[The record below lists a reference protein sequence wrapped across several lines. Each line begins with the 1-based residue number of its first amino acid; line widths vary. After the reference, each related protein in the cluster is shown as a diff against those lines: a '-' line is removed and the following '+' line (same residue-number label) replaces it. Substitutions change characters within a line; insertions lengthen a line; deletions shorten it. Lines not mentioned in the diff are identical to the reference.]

1 MKKFGQLV
9 VNARYVILIISIL
22 LLIPAAF
29 GYVNTRVNYD
39 LLYYLPDGI
48 DTMTGQ
54 DIMLNDFG
62 SGAFGLVLVDGMDD
76 ENTAKLKK
84 EIDMQTRNG
93 RTEVYIRL
101 ADIKELVEGLEGTY
115 GNNRMLIEADY
126 IEELIAK
133 FKSKETC

>member
-9 VNARYVILIISIL
+9 VKARYVILIISIL

-54 DIMLNDFG
+54 DIMLNDL
-62 SGAFGLVLVDGMDD
+62 AQEHLVLCLLM
-76 ENTAKLKK
+76 EWMMKIQQN
-84 EIDMQTRNG
+84 
-93 RTEVYIRL
+93 
-101 ADIKELVEGLEGTY
+101 
-115 GNNRMLIEADY
+115 
-126 IEELIAK
+126 
-133 FKSKETC
+133 

>member
-9 VNARYVILIISIL
+9 VKARYVILIISIL

-76 ENTAKLKK
+76 ENTAKLRAFD
-84 EIDMQTRNG
+84 ERNIAEEELQKI
-93 RTEVYIRL
+93 RKDYYI
-101 ADIKELVEGLEGTY
+101 DIKNIL
-115 GNNRMLIEADY
+115 
-126 IEELIAK
+126 
-133 FKSKETC
+133 SKVHYHEYEYMDKMEVQL